1 MTCSTFSGVQAALR
15 YVETHLEQKLTL
27 EAVAAN
33 VHYSTYHLHRSF
45 AACTGQT
52 LHSYAARRQLT
63 QAAWQLVVSDV
74 PVLEIALRCGYA
86 SQQAFS
92 AAFKAMY
99 KLPPAQYRRQLVYYP
114 LQLPLSLRAQ
124 TAHRTFDRRDIR
136 PAQLTDIPA
145 WLTLLRSVVDGYPY
159 LDEAAYYQQ
168 LVHCINDQ
176 RALIL
181 TDDTEALGAMI
192 FAPDRG
198 SIEFFGVHPQYR
210 QRGLARIFLEKL
222 RRDYLPGRSLSTTT
236 FRAGD
241 RADTGYRQL
250 WQQLGFAAD
259 ELMVEWGYPTQRFV
273 LTEGVRP

>member
-1 MTCSTFSGVQAALR
+1 MTCSTLFGVQAALG

-27 EAVAAN
+27 EAVASA
-33 VHYSTYHLHRSF
+33 VHYSPYHLHRSF
-45 AACTGQT
+45 AACIGQT
-52 LHSYAARRQLT
+52 LHSYAVRRQLT
-63 QAAWQLVVSDV
+63 EAARLLVSSDM
-74 PVLEIALRCGYA
+74 PILDIALLLGYT

-99 KLPPAQYRRQLVYYP
+99 KLPPAQYRYQQIYYP
-114 LQLPLSLRAQ
+114 LQLPLALSAQ
-124 TAHRTFDRRDIR
+124 CSSRSFQREDIR
-136 PAQLTDIPA
+136 LAVVSDIPA
-145 WLTLLRSVVDGYPY
+145 WLALLRSVVDGYPY

-181 TDDTEALGAMI
+181 TDDTLAIGAAI
-192 FAPDRG
+192 FAPDIG

-210 QRGLARIFLEKL
+210 EAGLAKLFLEKL
-222 RRDYLPGRSLSTTT
+222 CRDHLSGRPLSTTT

-250 WQQLGFAAD
+250 WQRLGFAAD
-259 ELMVEWGYPTQRFV
+259 ELLVEWGYPTQRFV